1 MISLDCLNKMANY
14 IILFQTIS
22 LDLTKSSQV
31 RKVGDW
37 SNSLYWLIFSHLY
50 IYIIRENDG
59 VLLTGWGSN
68 TKQGNFIP
76 KLQQARLII
85 EPQTL
90 CNTRYEQVHRANP
103 ISLQIKTALP
113 DLFQPNLL
121 CAGSEVHLKMK
132 GIQHTRIKYSY
143 FLFYFRLVQVPV

>member
-1 MISLDCLNKMANY
+1 MTPGVHAHS
-14 IILFQTIS
+14 
-22 LDLTKSSQV
+22 
-31 RKVGDW
+31 
-37 SNSLYWLIFSHLY
+37 

-68 TKQGNFIP
+68 TKQGNFIS

-90 CNTRYEQVHRANP
+90 CNTRYEQVHRENP
-103 ISLQIKTALP
+103 LSLQIKTALP

-121 CAGSEVHLKMK
+121 CAGSEVHLKIK
-132 GIQHTRIKYSY
+132 GIQHTRIKYFY
-143 FLFYFRLVQVPV
+143 FSFHFRLVQVPV